1 MEITHNNLP
10 EAIGILLME
19 VQELRTEVQN
29 IRQDTGEKK
38 EYHGIAGIAEVL
50 NCCSTTAQ
58 RVKNTGLVDG
68 ALITIG
74 RQILVNKP
82 KLQELYKQN
91 EPKIKSLIKKSLNND
106 KPRKPRK

>member
-10 EAIGILLME
+10 EAVALLLQE
-19 VQELRTEVQN
+19 VQALRVELKN
-29 IRQDTGEKK
+29 IKQDTGEQK
-38 EYHGIAGIAEVL
+38 EYYGIAGIAEVL

-58 RVKNTGLVDG
+58 RVKNTGLIDG

-91 EPKIKSLIKKSLNND
+91 EFKIKSSIKRSL
-106 KPRKPRK
+106 KI